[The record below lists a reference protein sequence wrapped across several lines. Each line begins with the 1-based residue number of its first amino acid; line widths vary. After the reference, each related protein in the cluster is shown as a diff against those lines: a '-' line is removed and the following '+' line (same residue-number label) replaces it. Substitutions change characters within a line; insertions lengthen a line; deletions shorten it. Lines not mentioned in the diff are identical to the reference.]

1 MVAEKQF
8 SMVKKSG
15 RRTRHTHTAEFKAR
29 VAALRG
35 DWTLAELAAQFEVHR
50 NEITDWKQQL
60 LAPAANV
67 FRVAPRPAP
76 VDLAPGYDAKVL
88 AAAGSYSC

>member
-1 MVAEKQF
+1 MVAEKKF

-29 VAALRG
+29 VAALRE
-35 DWTLAELAAQFEVHR
+35 DRTLAEMAAQFEVHR
-50 NEITDWKQQL
+50 NQITDWKQQL

-67 FRVAPRPAP
+67 FGVAPRPAP
-76 VDLAPGYDAKVL
+76 VDLAPGYEAKV
-88 AAAGSYSC
+88 ASGSG